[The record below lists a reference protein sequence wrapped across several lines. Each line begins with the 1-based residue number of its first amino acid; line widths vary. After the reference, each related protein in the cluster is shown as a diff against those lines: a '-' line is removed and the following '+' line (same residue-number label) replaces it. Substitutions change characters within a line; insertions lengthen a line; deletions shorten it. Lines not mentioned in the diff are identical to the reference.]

1 MVAIIIVG
9 NAQKRLALRWSGR
22 HNPTIQSD
30 IPGSWNMIDHLAGRQ
45 KNPWAIEYSRLNS
58 LIDAAASIEE
68 RNALQK
74 ALRDHCD
81 TRFKPVVSQRMLEV
95 QTERN
100 AIADARH

>member
-1 MVAIIIVG
+1 
-9 NAQKRLALRWSGR
+9 
-22 HNPTIQSD
+22 
-30 IPGSWNMIDHLAGRQ
+30 MIDHLAGRQ
-45 KNPWAIEYSRLNS
+45 KNPWAIEYGRLS
-58 LIDAAASIEE
+58 GLIETAASIEE
-68 RNALQK
+68 RNARQK

>member
-1 MVAIIIVG
+1 
-9 NAQKRLALRWSGR
+9 
-22 HNPTIQSD
+22 
-30 IPGSWNMIDHLAGRQ
+30 MIDHFAGRQ
-45 KNPWAIEYSRLNS
+45 KNPWAIEYGCLSV
-58 LIDAAASIEE
+58 LIDAATSVEE
-68 RNALQK
+68 RDSAQK

>member
-1 MVAIIIVG
+1 
-9 NAQKRLALRWSGR
+9 
-22 HNPTIQSD
+22 
-30 IPGSWNMIDHLAGRQ
+30 MIDHLAGRQ
-45 KNPWAIEYSRLNS
+45 KTAWAIEYGRLS
-58 LIDAAASIEE
+58 GLIEVATSIGQ
-68 RNALQK
+68 RDSAQK